1 VARAR
6 DGSRAAAAQSMA
18 RNGGGQSARPRS
30 GCCRREQMWLD
41 LGVGDEGADLA
52 LLDVE
57 DGMPGRRG

>member
-1 VARAR
+1 
-6 DGSRAAAAQSMA
+6 
-18 RNGGGQSARPRS
+18 
-30 GCCRREQMWLD
+30 MWLD